1 MKSRPPDMVG
11 HEIRVVGYCR
21 CSRFF
26 PATSK
31 RDKTTYCKN
40 CGTPITIK
48 IVDFPK
54 EGSLS
59 DRESADRKEIDSL
72 KKRNEA
78 LDRENRIL
86 EARVENAEVIINDL
100 RSKYSSISRTY
111 DQVTDRLT
119 EVQKQVEQNESLKE
133 QLVDKDKEIDMWS
146 SANASLRERY
156 RKAEETAKDFQSEVA
171 LLQAEKTKRE
181 SVKIRELTDI
191 FLEYMSGIYNAS
203 LDITD
208 IQTLSQM
215 IRARTDKVIM
225 VAGGCGV
232 DIVRHDRGS
241 VLGDGR
247 MDIDTM
253 VTHEPELDNHVSKSR
268 KFGCSFR
275 NSAESEIPERITV
288 HKYVPEKII
297 CAELTVIN
305 PEKEVSDGSLH

>member
-21 CSRFF
+21 CSKFS
-26 PATSK
+26 PVTSK

-59 DRESADRKEIDSL
+59 DRESADREKIDSL
-72 KKRNEA
+72 NRRNEA

-86 EARVENAEVIINDL
+86 EARIENAEVIINDL

-119 EVQKQVEQNESLKE
+119 AVQKQVEQNESLKE
-133 QLVDKDKEIDMWS
+133 QLADKDKEIDMWS

-156 RKAEETAKDFQSEVA
+156 RKAEEAVRDFQSEAA

-181 SVKIRELTDI
+181 SVKMRELTDI

-215 IRARTDKVIM
+215 IQARTDKVIM
-225 VAGGCGV
+225 VAGSCGV

-241 VLGDGR
+241 ALGDGR
-247 MDIDTM
+247 MDIDTI

-275 NSAESEIPERITV
+275 NSAEAEIPERITV
-288 HKYVPEKII
+288 HKYVPEKVT
-297 CAELTVIN
+297 CVALTVIN
-305 PEKEVSDGSLH
+305 PEKEVSDGPVH